1 MILQAFLLGL
11 VAVWGVFDYQL
22 GTLYTFRPITIGP
35 IVGLILGDVQAG
47 ITIGASL
54 ELLFMGAISVGAYIP
69 PDVLIGGIL
78 AAAFAITS
86 GKGVEAAVTLAMP
99 IALIALTISNFIAA
113 ITPVFLKIADDGA
126 AEGNVGKIRFTHWL
140 MGAFGCIEK
149 FFLVFFAYWLGS
161 DAVTSLLGSIPE
173 VITTGM
179 AVAAGM
185 LPTLGFAMLMRMTLN
200 KKILPFY
207 FLGFI
212 LTAYLKLPVLGVAI
226 LGVIIVVEKF
236 NFLGGGAK
244 TEVEATGGVDSG
256 AEVIDDE
263 EF

>member
-1 MILQAFLLGL
+1 MIQAFLLGL
-11 VAVWGVFDYQL
+11 VAAWGVFDYQL

-35 IVGLILGDVQAG
+35 IVGLILGDLQSG

-78 AAAFAITS
+78 GTAFAISS

-99 IALIALTISNFIAA
+99 IALVALTISNFIAA
-113 ITPVFLKIADDGA
+113 IIPVFLKIADDGA
-126 AEGNVGKIRFTHWL
+126 VEGNAKKIRFTHWL
-140 MGAFGCIEK
+140 MGIFGCIEK
-149 FFLVFFAYWLGS
+149 FSLVFFAYWLGS
-161 DAVTSLLGSIPE
+161 DAVTALLGDIPE
-173 VITTGM
+173 VITSGM
-179 AVAAGM
+179 AIAAGI

-200 KKILPFY
+200 KKIVPYY

-226 LGVIIVVEKF
+226 LGIVIILEKF
-236 NFLGGGAK
+236 NFINRDAAK
-244 TEVEATGGVDSG
+244 TSNSGKVEA
-256 AEVIDDE
+256 INDE
-263 EF
+263 DF

>member
-1 MILQAFLLGL
+1 MVLQAFLLGL
-11 VAVWGVFDYQL
+11 VAIWGVFDYQL

-35 IVGLILGDVQAG
+35 IVGLILGDFQAG

-78 AAAFAITS
+78 GTAFAISS

-99 IALIALTISNFIAA
+99 IALVALTISNFISA

-126 AEGNVGKIRFTHWL
+126 EVGNAKKIRFTHWL
-140 MGAFGCIEK
+140 MGSFGAIEK
-149 FFLVFFAYWLGS
+149 FSLVFFAFWLGS
-161 DAVTSLLGSIPE
+161 DAVTALMDKIPE
-173 VITTGM
+173 VITSGM
-179 AVAAGM
+179 AIAAGM

-200 KKILPFY
+200 KKNASYY

-212 LTAYLKLPVLGVAI
+212 LTAYLNMPVLGVAI
-226 LGVIIVVEKF
+226 LGIIIVLEKF
-236 NFLGGGAK
+236 GFIGGS
-244 TEVEATGGVDSG
+244 TNLSG
-256 AEVIDDE
+256 ASNNQSNVEVDNDE
-263 EF
+263 DF